1 MELLLKIWNLTVN
14 TNLLNFIVFAAILI
28 VVFKKINVSA
38 ILTSVQEKVRQAI
51 EDANAFKS
59 DSESKLHSA
68 QKEVEKLPQ
77 DIKEINER
85 AIKNAE
91 SVATKILEDASKQV
105 SNIEKNAQKV
115 IEAEEKQIIS
125 DLMKNISEASIE
137 RAKENIKNLLEQNG
151 DLHKKYINDSID
163 KLDGLKF

>member
-51 EDANAFKS
+51 EDAKAFKS

-91 SVATKILEDASKQV
+91 
-105 SNIEKNAQKV
+105 
-115 IEAEEKQIIS
+115 
-125 DLMKNISEASIE
+125 
-137 RAKENIKNLLEQNG
+137 
-151 DLHKKYINDSID
+151 
-163 KLDGLKF
+163 